1 MEIYTVSFFGH
12 RDFSKHFEYEE
23 KMKQI
28 LLNLLHE
35 KEYVEFLVGRNG
47 EFDLFIS
54 SLIRRIRTE
63 NSCDDCSLI
72 LVLPYITAEFKNN
85 EKEFY
90 SYYDEI
96 EICPD
101 SEKAHFKSAITARN
115 KSIIDRSDFI
125 MFYVERQQG
134 GAYKTMKYAENNHR
148 NIINLFNMQS

>member
-1 MEIYTVSFFGH
+1 MQIYTVSFFGH

-23 KMKQI
+23 KIKQLI
-28 LLNLLHE
+28 IKLLRE

-54 SLIRRIRTE
+54 SIIRRIKSE
-63 NSCDDCSLI
+63 NGYDNCSLI

-90 SYYDEI
+90 NYYDEI

-101 SEKAHFKSAITARN
+101 SEKAHFKSAITIRN
-115 KSIIDRSDFI
+115 KSIINRSALVI
-125 MFYVERQQG
+125 FYVERPKG
-134 GAYKTMKYAENNHR
+134 GAYKTMRYAENNHR
-148 NIINLFNMQS
+148 NIINIFNV